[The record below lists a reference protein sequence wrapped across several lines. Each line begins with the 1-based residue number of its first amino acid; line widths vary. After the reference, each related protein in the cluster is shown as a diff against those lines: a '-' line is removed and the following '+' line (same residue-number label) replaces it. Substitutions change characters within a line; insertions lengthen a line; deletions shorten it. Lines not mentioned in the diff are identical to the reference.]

1 MCARPGQR
9 VCSLPGCSEHA
20 LRSLLVPCRLEAL
33 SCLPPLCACRSS
45 SVHLAAAA
53 HRRTPGNKKTR
64 KTQQDCG
71 DNTKSAPQR
80 DWREGG
86 SRNGP
91 VGGFPTP
98 SDGPSPWR
106 AGYTAPR
113 HSGIGGRVGGSR
125 NGPVGGFPTPSDG
138 PSPWRAGY
146 TAPRHSGIGGRVG
159 GSRNGPVGGFP
170 TPSDGPSP
178 WRAGL
183 HCTTPQR
190 DWREGGG
197 SRNGHVGGFPT
208 PSDGPSQLEGR
219 ATPFAPRHSGIGG
232 RVGGS
237 RNGPVGGFPTPS
249 DGPSQKFRIGGQ
261 TSGPLKPTSNPS
273 LLSQKSCDKRFR
285 VFDKLD
291 VNFQDPSCLC

>member
-170 TPSDGPSP
+170 TPSDGPS
-178 WRAGL
+178 
-183 HCTTPQR
+183 
-190 DWREGGG
+190 
-197 SRNGHVGGFPT
+197 
-208 PSDGPSQLEGR
+208 
-219 ATPFAPRHSGIGG
+219 
-232 RVGGS
+232 
-237 RNGPVGGFPTPS
+237 
-249 DGPSQKFRIGGQ
+249 QKFRIGGQ